1 MKSFITS
8 AAFIS
13 KTMLFPSEIKSI
25 LLLENGL
32 NELKQNLFLNETV
45 FSEIKTC
52 LNEALTNAI
61 VHGNKENLAK
71 FVKLDIDLIHQKC
84 LIFKITDE
92 GEGFKPEQIE
102 DPTDSENLE
111 KIGGRGVYI
120 MRKLADFC
128 IFNNHG
134 NELTLYF
141 KF

>member
-1 MKSFITS
+1 MKSFVAS
-8 AAFIS
+8 DAFIS
-13 KTMLFPSEIKSI
+13 KTMLFPSEIKSV
-25 LLLENGL
+25 LLLEIAL
-32 NELKQNLFLNETV
+32 NELNQNLILNETL
-45 FSEIKTC
+45 FSKIKTC

-61 VHGNKENLAK
+61 VHGNKENTAK
-71 FVKLDIDLIHQKC
+71 FVKLDMVLIHQKC

-102 DPTDSENLE
+102 DPTELENLE
-111 KIGGRGVYI
+111 KTGGRGVFI

-128 IFNNHG
+128 IFNILG